1 MTKSQRHRQE
11 AWYDHY
17 GDIKDNSQ
25 KLRKMI
31 EKKMKNEEKI
41 KRGIQ
46 FGIRSVH
53 SQPNRFV
60 ACPAV
65 DVMKYGVDRTCW
77 VQKFMKISY
86 NRIII
91 TYNKFIF

>member
-1 MTKSQRHRQE
+1 MVYSTWKTMRRVKVHVNTRVLEKLEQ
-11 AWYDHY
+11 
-17 GDIKDNSQ
+17 KV

-46 FGIRSVH
+46 FGMRSVH

-60 ACPAV
+60 AGHVV
-65 DVMKYGVDRTCW
+65 DVMKYGVDRTC
-77 VQKFMKISY
+77 
-86 NRIII
+86 
-91 TYNKFIF
+91 